1 MGVPPWRIMTVT
13 FTNKAAKEMTERIEK
28 MLGTDTRGV
37 TMGTFHAICARIL
50 RREAK
55 YVGLKQDYVIYD
67 TDDQISVMKRA
78 IEAANLDPKQYHPR
92 GQLSKISNAKNEL
105 IGPMEY
111 PAGTYAEQIT
121 GEVYSRYQELLHL
134 SNAVDFDDLLMLTV
148 LLFQNYSEVLDRY

>member
-13 FTNKAAKEMTERIEK
+13 FTNKAAKEMMERIEK
-28 MLGTDTRGV
+28 MLGTDMRGV

-78 IEAANLDPKQYHPR
+78 IEAANLDP
-92 GQLSKISNAKNEL
+92 SNTIRVGSLAR
-105 IGPMEY
+105 
-111 PAGTYAEQIT
+111 
-121 GEVYSRYQELLHL
+121 SR
-134 SNAVDFDDLLMLTV
+134 MLKMNSSARWNI
-148 LLFQNYSEVLDRY
+148 LPERMPNK